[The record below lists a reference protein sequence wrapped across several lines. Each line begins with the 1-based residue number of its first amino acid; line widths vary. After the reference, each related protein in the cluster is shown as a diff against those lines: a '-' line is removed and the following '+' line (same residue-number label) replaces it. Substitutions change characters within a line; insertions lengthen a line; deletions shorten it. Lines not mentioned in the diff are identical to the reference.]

1 MSLHKSNIVRNGG
14 HSYLSC
20 MITITNYNMVTF
32 DRSLLERAHEIALS
46 SLFLEIRF
54 LPPLVYQKPSKL
66 RVGKKKKNRIALMI
80 RFDSVFKTKNSID
93 LYEKN

>member
-54 LPPLVYQKPSKL
+54 LITPLVYQKPSKL
-66 RVGKKKKNRIALMI
+66 RVVKKK
-80 RFDSVFKTKNSID
+80 
-93 LYEKN
+93 

>member
-1 MSLHKSNIVRNGG
+1 MEKLCGKDKDMREEKGSWKKRKEKKNRVTQMSLHKSNIVRNGG
-14 HSYLSC
+14 HSYRSC

-54 LPPLVYQKPSKL
+54 LPLLFIKSHQ
-66 RVGKKKKNRIALMI
+66 N
-80 RFDSVFKTKNSID
+80 
-93 LYEKN
+93 